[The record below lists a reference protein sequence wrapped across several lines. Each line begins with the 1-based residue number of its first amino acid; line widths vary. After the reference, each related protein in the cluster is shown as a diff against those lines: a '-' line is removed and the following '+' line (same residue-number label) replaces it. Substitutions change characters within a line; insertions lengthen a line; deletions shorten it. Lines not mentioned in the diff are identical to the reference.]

1 MKKSFHFQRVGRYCE
16 SSQLVC
22 DHSSQYLTDSFR
34 ASPTP
39 LYGDVRAYYLFGTF
53 WTTPAGGTPSCTT
66 YTDPETKSKDLSSLP
81 YRPPY
86 DIASVGLG
94 SLFYGTGSM
103 PGFPKVYSN
112 ISYIA
117 QCTGATMKG
126 VPYVLRKASFLTVTQ
141 TVSNSDA
148 AQTPAPAAES
158 SAPPEKTLEQLSV
171 GPSALPEKE
180 KGSAPVAPAPS
191 VPPAP
196 SSTNVEPGI
205 QAPAPSASPASS
217 PSQEA
222 SAPNPQ
228 SEEALPESAPAVVAS
243 NLQSLVPQT
252 NGAPAAPAATGQSGN
267 PAASARLSSERPA
280 EVAPFQPPPP
290 IIPLPGKT
298 LTGNSASQYIAGTQ
312 TLIPGGPA
320 ISISGMVVSLA
331 PSATAIVL
339 GGSSTMNIVPPSAYQ
354 APQPPVI
361 TLAGTTLTANSA
373 SQYVVDSQTLL
384 PGGPTIT
391 VSGTAVA
398 LAPSATAIIF
408 AGSSTI
414 SLAPLSTP
422 SEHNALGPSMFATP
436 TEIPIIVIDGQTL
449 TLTPDSSTTDTITVE
464 NVPVQVSGSYVIYG
478 NSAIPISGVATAV
491 PNVSVYTSE
500 ASAMV
505 IGSQT
510 LIQGGSAVTLE
521 AGAGTTRIVSWVQ
534 PMRA

>member
-1 MKKSFHFQRVGRYCE
+1 
-16 SSQLVC
+16 
-22 DHSSQYLTDSFR
+22 
-34 ASPTP
+34 
-39 LYGDVRAYYLFGTF
+39 
-53 WTTPAGGTPSCTT
+53 
-66 YTDPETKSKDLSSLP
+66 
-81 YRPPY
+81 
-86 DIASVGLG
+86 
-94 SLFYGTGSM
+94 M
-103 PGFPKVYSN
+103 PGFPKVYSD

-126 VPYVLRKASFLTVTQ
+126 VPYVLRRASFLTVTQ

-148 AQTPAPAAES
+148 AQTPAPAAVS

-171 GPSALPEKE
+171 GPSTLPEKE
-180 KGSAPVAPAPS
+180 KGPAPVAPAPS

-196 SSTNVEPGI
+196 SGV
-205 QAPAPSASPASS
+205 QAPAPSASPASP

-228 SEEALPESAPAVVAS
+228 SEEALPESAPTVVVS
-243 NLQSLVPQT
+243 NLESLVPQT
-252 NGAPAAPAATGQSGN
+252 DGAPAAPAATGQSGN
-267 PAASARLSSERPA
+267 PAASAPLSSERPA
-280 EVAPFQPPPP
+280 EVAPSQPPPP
-290 IIPLPGKT
+290 IIPLPGTT

-373 SQYVVDSQTLL
+373 SQYVVDSQTLIA
-384 PGGPTIT
+384 GGPTIT

-414 SLAPLSTP
+414 SLAPPP
-422 SEHNALGPSMFATP
+422 SSPSGHNALGPSMSATP

-449 TLTPDSSTTDTITVE
+449 TLTPDSATTDTVTVG
-464 NVPVQVSGSYVIYG
+464 NVPVHVSGSYVIYG
-478 NSAIPISGVATAV
+478 TSTIPISGMATAV

-521 AGAGTTRIVSWVQ
+521 AGAGTTRIVSWGTADASVMVVSQ
-534 PMRA
+534 GPSGTSTVEEGLGGLIIQGLDGTLGGSATATQTASVSMYTGRASSLKRVGYRYIYLGIGLVMAFS